1 MVGVT
6 DLINNCSVL
15 IIQEDVTQLLVLCPH
30 SAHDIDGV
38 SCDGGEAEEL
48 WK

>member
-1 MVGVT
+1 MVRVT
-6 DLINNCSVL
+6 DLINSRSVL
-15 IIQEDVTQLLVLCPH
+15 IVQEDVTQLLVLCPH
-30 SAHDIDGV
+30 SVHDIDGV